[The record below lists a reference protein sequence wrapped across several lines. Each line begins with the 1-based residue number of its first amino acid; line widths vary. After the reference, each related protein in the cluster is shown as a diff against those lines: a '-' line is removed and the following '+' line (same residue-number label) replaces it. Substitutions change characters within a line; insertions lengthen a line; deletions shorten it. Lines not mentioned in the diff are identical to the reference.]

1 MKDNLNDLAAFVTI
15 ARERSFTK
23 AAGKLR
29 VSQSAL
35 SHTMRNLEEQLG
47 IRLLQ
52 RTTRSVSPTEAG
64 ERLLQSISPLIDGI
78 EYEVA
83 ALSSFRDKPSGT
95 IRITTGEHA
104 AETILWPKIS
114 PFLHEYPDIKIE
126 FSIDLSLVDIVAQRF
141 DAGVRLGEQVEKDMI
156 AVPISKP
163 ARMIV
168 VGTPKYFAN
177 NEIPL
182 TPKDLINH
190 ACINIRLPTSGGIYQ
205 WEFEKDGQELRVNVD
220 GQVIFNRITEV
231 MTACLDGFGLAFVPD
246 DIATQY
252 LKNGELIQ
260 VLDDWCPPFPGYH
273 LYYPARKN
281 NLPAFSLLVEKLR
294 FSQS

>member
-95 IRITTGEHA
+95 IRITTVSYTHLDVYKRQVQSKQYRQHLW
-104 AETILWPKIS
+104 AES
-114 PFLHEYPDIKIE
+114 LHPIFAQSHYLRSQIKSVLMDEYANVCA
-126 FSIDLSLVDIVAQRF
+126 SLVQ
-141 DAGVRLGEQVEKDMI
+141 M
-156 AVPISKP
+156 
-163 ARMIV
+163 
-168 VGTPKYFAN
+168 
-177 NEIPL
+177 
-182 TPKDLINH
+182 
-190 ACINIRLPTSGGIYQ
+190 
-205 WEFEKDGQELRVNVD
+205 
-220 GQVIFNRITEV
+220 
-231 MTACLDGFGLAFVPD
+231 
-246 DIATQY
+246 
-252 LKNGELIQ
+252 
-260 VLDDWCPPFPGYH
+260 
-273 LYYPARKN
+273 
-281 NLPAFSLLVEKLR
+281 
-294 FSQS
+294 